1 MTIATRRL
9 PQITS
14 LKLQTEREGIF
25 LKQSFSL
32 VREEGLTIRG
42 DIFIK
47 DDTQEYSRKP
57 VVIVC
62 HGFKG
67 FKDWGMFPRIGEY
80 LAGQGFV
87 AITFNFSGNGIGEDL
102 ENFTELE
109 RFGRNTYQQELGDL
123 DFLVQQIKRNGL
135 PLAERMDP
143 YRIGMMGHS
152 KGGGDTLLYASSYPE
167 ILRAA
172 VTWNGIAHVDIFGGD
187 VRKQAEEEG
196 TGYVINGRTGQKMP
210 IEKIVFDDMDVNARQ
225 YDLLNCVAQMDVP
238 LLIVQGRE
246 DFARL
251 VKGAESL
258 KEHAKQA
265 VLYWVDGAGHTFNM
279 VHPHKEDTAEFLE
292 ALDVTAKFFKEHL

>member
-9 PQITS
+9 PRITS
-14 LKLQTEREGIF
+14 LKFQTEREGIF

-80 LAGQGFV
+80 LAEQGFA
-87 AITFNFSGNGIGEDL
+87 AITFNFSGNGVGEDL

-123 DFLVQQIKRNGL
+123 DFLVQQIKHSGL
-135 PLAERMDP
+135 PLANRMDP

-152 KGGGDTLLYASSYPE
+152 KGGGDTLLYASSYPDV
-167 ILRAA
+167 LRAV
-172 VTWNGIAHVDIFGGD
+172 VTWNGIAHVDIFGSD
-187 VRKQAEEEG
+187 VRKQAEEE
-196 TGYVINGRTGQKMP
+196 
-210 IEKIVFDDMDVNARQ
+210 
-225 YDLLNCVAQMDVP
+225 VP
-238 LLIVQGRE
+238 V
-246 DFARL
+246 
-251 VKGAESL
+251 
-258 KEHAKQA
+258 
-265 VLYWVDGAGHTFNM
+265 M
-279 VHPHKEDTAEFLE
+279 
-292 ALDVTAKFFKEHL
+292 